1 MRIFAQNHFAD
12 WQKDEREKKKKLPRT
27 EIVKSGYCVLI
38 GRRISE
44 TSNGFPAG
52 MVLDI

>member
-1 MRIFAQNHFAD
+1 MRVFVRSDFAD
-12 WQKDEREKKKKLPRT
+12 WQKDESEKKKKPRT
-27 EIVKSGYCVLI
+27 KIVKSSYCVLI

-52 MVLDI
+52 TVQDI

>member
-1 MRIFAQNHFAD
+1 MRVFARNHFAD
-12 WQKDEREKKKKLPRT
+12 WQKDESEKNLPCT

-52 MVLDI
+52 TVLDI